1 MEAPM
6 RRFRFVP
13 TLLSILLLVACT
25 QKESSQASSDSNQ
38 PHATILLRDGT
49 NVMGR
54 VTSSTPSEIS
64 LNLDGGGSRTI
75 LTRDVKSVEYGE
87 AAPAGKVAAQPA
99 NESAKNSRPTALEP
113 RNKAERESE
122 APARYHPDRTAIQTK
137 TFEVPSGTEIS
148 VRNNEAIDSSKAVE
162 GQSYAGDVTAD
173 VRDAN
178 GAVVIPSGANAQM
191 VIKSMTSGG
200 KIRGASDLVIAL
212 QSVSI
217 DGQQYAVH
225 TTDIQKEGSQ
235 GIGINK
241 RTGEYVG
248 GGAALG
254 AIIGAIAGQGKG
266 AAIGA
271 AAGAGGGALTQ
282 ILTKG
287 NSIKVPAETLMTFRL
302 DQSLR
307 VVERK

>member
-1 MEAPM
+1 M

-13 TLLSILLLVACT
+13 ALLSILLLVACT

-38 PHATILLRDGT
+38 THATILLRNGT
-49 NVMGR
+49 NVMGT
-54 VTSSTPSEIS
+54 VTSSTPSEIT

-75 LTRDVKSVEYGE
+75 LTKDVKSVEYGE
-87 AAPAGKVAAQPA
+87 AAPGGKVGAQPA
-99 NESAKNSRPTALEP
+99 NETAKNSRPTASEP
-113 RNKAERESE
+113 RNKPERESE
-122 APARYHPDRTAIQTK
+122 APARYHPDRTAIQTR
-137 TFEVPSGTEIS
+137 TFEIPAGTEIS
-148 VRNNEAIDSSKAVE
+148 VRNNETIDSSKAVE
-162 GQSYAGDVTAD
+162 GQSYAAEVTAD

-178 GAVVIPSGANAQM
+178 GAVVIPSGANAQL

-235 GIGINK
+235 GIGVNK

-287 NSIKVPAETLMTFRL
+287 NSIKIPAETLMTFRL

>member
-1 MEAPM
+1 M

-13 TLLSILLLVACT
+13 ALLSILLLVACT

-38 PHATILLRDGT
+38 PHATILLRNGT
-49 NVMGR
+49 NVMGT
-54 VTSSTPSEIS
+54 VTSSTPSEIT

-75 LTRDVKSVEYGE
+75 LTKDVRSVEYGE
-87 AAPAGKVAAQPA
+87 AAPGGRVGAQPA
-99 NESAKNSRPTALEP
+99 NESARNSRPTA
-113 RNKAERESE
+113 SE

-137 TFEVPSGTEIS
+137 TFETPAGTEIS
-148 VRNNEAIDSSKAVE
+148 VRNNETIDSSKAVE
-162 GQSYAGDVTAD
+162 GQSYAAEVTAD

-178 GAVVIPSGANAQM
+178 GAVVIPSGANAQL

-235 GIGINK
+235 GIGVNK

-287 NSIKVPAETLMTFRL
+287 NSIKIPAETLMTFRL